1 MVNDEINKNIEV
13 IDDAYFCKTV
23 KAELQNLT
31 EEYKKKIK
39 KNFLFEYLFKIEVL
53 VVSFFLAPLLSGILL
68 LKDSDIISTHYV
80 TSLFVLL
87 SLLLVLFTFLYY
99 EIEEAQNNECLNKI
113 DEAEKILSPRN
124 FIKNKKDD
132 IHFNY
137 LCNSNFIF
145 ILRNKKWELL
155 PTNLLIK
162 QDVFLLRAG
171 DLIPCRCVE
180 YNINNNEYGREY
192 EKHEVFMPMDKY
204 KISVNLLTKYCKD
217 EKREYLPSFHLY
229 SFVSYD
235 NVSISTIKRYIEDK
249 TSKNKNSKNK
259 GKLRNVILTERIHRF
274 YIYTWTIL
282 FFISSL
288 STVISL
294 LDLRKDIGKI
304 PHFVVIYFL
313 IYNVLM
319 SITALPFFHRIFS
332 ELIYGYCS
340 SLNMIYKDYFKN
352 ATNYEQRE
360 FSSSFDFSSTTED
373 SSYVNKKKIGLFYT
387 LKSIFMLIIKI
398 DKCYLNILSDCSV
411 LCFVDS
417 SSILFDSNHSIKE
430 ICIYNYLNNKKDV
443 CLNSSMNA
451 IPKNYNYILTI
462 IDVFMDNKS
471 MYAYQRIKNLKILH
485 SLFLISYYTQI
496 PKYIKL
502 LDAFQNHILNYM
514 NQGDCSFLYICLC
527 DIGHMS
533 NSYNKFLFHMLFFC
547 IENKSDYE
555 LYKKK
560 NTELK
565 KHKKSVVPRGE
576 LPYYVYENEEKENSL
591 GINIYDNLMKR
602 DNFVFIF
609 ILYEKRKDKYHMFLK
624 GQLDALLSKCMFYYD
639 GKIIKKLKRTKKKV
653 LRILNIQWISSGI
666 ESICFAYRPLS
677 KIEVEYLKQNFSKNI
692 YILTINKRKVYN
704 IKNFYNEKSFPVKEN
719 QKFLSH
725 LLSTSIFIGI
735 RFVHFS
741 KTDQANTRNVANLLG
756 METNWNTSI
765 SLSLNDKLGHI
776 QPSFKNRDGKVVIPS
791 GINNI
796 KTHIEEVDDIPL
808 RVSSYSGCNQFNTA
822 EMIKILLENN
832 EIITCVGNSLNCE
845 NFGIFNLCNYSISVL
860 LPFNNVCKDCYGK
873 RGRSSPFEEPS
884 AQQNPLITYS
894 SFVNSFPCNLIIEK
908 SCLDMSQ
915 NIMEIVYKLLKN
927 SRIHKK
933 NVYLTIFYFYFFYSQ
948 LSFLVFIISVF
959 FLPPFISVVDFLL
972 FILLIIPLLAMSLL
986 SNNNNSTIMNDI
998 PDKVITKEFLVN
1010 KLFFFL
1016 IKWIPLLVFSTI
1028 LSLYYLHL
1036 INKAFANKY
1045 VISGHMDAQMSS
1057 SLKENSMKNITHHCS
1072 QVLLIKSFYKC
1083 QVLLHTYST
1092 NQPSGKLS
1100 MAAVMIK
1107 EAQIFFFFFFSLF
1120 FFISSL
1126 SFSDKFES
1134 LFKWSCIQNSKTY
1147 FSCLFVFLILS
1158 FLYVALRIRML
1169 PPYYIKQYPDIT
1181 LIVLMLI
1188 FNGVILVTNETI
1200 KKVEE
1205 KIQINRQKYLKVLFG
1220 TRLGMWSPK

>member
-259 GKLRNVILTERIHRF
+259 AKLRNVILTERIHRF

-387 LKSIFMLIIKI
+387 LKSIFMLIIKGIKI

-624 GQLDALLSKCMFYYD
+624 QGQLDALLSKCMFYYD

-725 LLSTSIFIGI
+725 LLSTSIFIGNSAVKLLTSNEIQTRINDFYDSGI

-894 SFVNSFPCNLIIEK
+894 SFVNSFPY
-908 SCLDMSQ
+908 MSQ
-915 NIMEIVYKLLKN
+915 NIMEI
-927 SRIHKK
+927 
-933 NVYLTIFYFYFFYSQ
+933 
-948 LSFLVFIISVF
+948 
-959 FLPPFISVVDFLL
+959 VVDFLL

-1100 MAAVMIK
+1100 LNPCSNGV
-1107 EAQIFFFFFFSLF
+1107 
-1120 FFISSL
+1120 
-1126 SFSDKFES
+1126 
-1134 LFKWSCIQNSKTY
+1134 
-1147 FSCLFVFLILS
+1147 
-1158 FLYVALRIRML
+1158 
-1169 PPYYIKQYPDIT
+1169 YPDIT